1 MKLQLSR
8 KLLATVA
15 TALALTTG
23 FAAPAFAASGN
34 GAAGT
39 WLATDHGQ
47 GCWGGGSLF
56 ANNTAGGG
64 GGCSFST
71 PAGQEVAKIQP
82 VSWSFTDATHTAV
95 QLNVNFIGHKGP
107 VFPVGVPVPMSL
119 IIPVN
124 GPGAP
129 IPNFEGDYVKVNI
142 F

>member
-1 MKLQLSR
+1 MKLPFG
-8 KLLATVA
+8 KKVLATAAA
-15 TALALTTG
+15 TLTLAAGL
-23 FAAPAFAASGN
+23 AAPAFAAPGN
-34 GAAGT
+34 GAVGS

-56 ANNTAGGG
+56 ANYTGGGG
-64 GGCSFST
+64 GGCAFST
-71 PAGQEVAKIQP
+71 PDGVEVAKIQP

-95 QLNVNFIGHKGP
+95 QLNANFIGQKGP
-107 VFPVGVPVPMSL
+107 VFPIGVPIPMSL

-129 IPNFEGDYVKVNI
+129 IPDFQGDYVKVNI